1 MRFLFRCLVL
11 SMAALA
17 GIAYA
22 QAASPV
28 TLNASGKLVYHAASR
43 GDRIPDFSYAGYMGG
58 GVPLPA
64 VPVMGRVRPSG
75 GDDTAAIQ
83 SAIDAVS
90 ALPLRGRFRGAVLL
104 KPGTFQC
111 SKTLRITAS
120 GVVLRGSG
128 ASATTL
134 RLTGDPHLAI
144 SISGDLT
151 EQVSGSPTY
160 IAKSYVP
167 AGASS
172 ITVQD
177 ASGLH
182 PGDRIRITREVTP
195 TWLKFMG
202 MDDLWRNGKHETW
215 VGPSL
220 TTERTVLLVHG
231 NTLDLDVPLNDS
243 YDRKYLPPPGAEVQ
257 RITASGEIEQSGVEQ
272 LSIVAPARHVEL
284 RGPLFGAINM
294 RDLKDGWVRSVQ
306 VADTTGGVSA
316 GKGTRG
322 ITIEDV
328 TFTHSAS
335 ILGHAKPA
343 DFSAGGTQI
352 LFLRCAST
360 GDDLFYV
367 VTGARNQG
375 PNVVLDSI
383 FHGNGHIQPHQRW
396 STAMLVDNTRVPNGG
411 IDYMNRGEMGS
422 GHGWTMGWGVVW
434 NSTAKTFIIQNP
446 PGATNWSIGNTGD
459 EITAQMPNYPRTK
472 LPDLPQ
478 GEIISPDKRV
488 LPASLYR
495 EQLKERLGKSA
506 LRALNPS

>member
-1 MRFLFRCLVL
+1 MKFLLRCLIL
-11 SMAALA
+11 TMAALA
-17 GIAYA
+17 GVAYA
-22 QAASPV
+22 QASSPV
-28 TLNASGKLVYHAASR
+28 TLNASGKLVYQATSR

-58 GVPLPA
+58 GVPTPS
-64 VPVMGRVRPSG
+64 VPVVRSVKPSG
-75 GDDTAAIQ
+75 GDDTSAIQ
-83 SAIDAVS
+83 NAIDAVS
-90 ALPLRGRFRGAVLL
+90 ALPLRGEFRGAVLL
-104 KPGTFQC
+104 EPGTFQC
-111 SKTLRITAS
+111 SKTLRIAAS

-134 RLTGDPHLAI
+134 RLTGEPHLAI
-144 SISGDLT
+144 GISGDLT
-151 EQVSGSPTY
+151 EQISGSPTY
-160 IAKSYVP
+160 IAESYVP

-172 ITVQD
+172 ITVDD
-177 ASGLH
+177 ASSLH

-195 TWLKFMG
+195 AWLKFMG
-202 MDDLWRNGKHETW
+202 MDDLSRNGKHETW

-220 TTERTVLLVHG
+220 TAERTVVRIHG
-231 NTLDLDVPLNDS
+231 NTLDLDVPLTDS
-243 YDRKYLPPPGAEVQ
+243 YDRKFLPPKGAEVQ
-257 RITASGEIEQSGVEQ
+257 HIIASGEIEQSGVEW

-284 RGPLFGAINM
+284 RGPLFGAISM
-294 RDLKDGWVRSVQ
+294 RDLKDGWVRGVK
-306 VADTTGGVSA
+306 VADTTGGIST
-316 GKGTRG
+316 GKGTRR
-322 ITIEDV
+322 ITVEDV

-335 ILGHAKPA
+335 IMGHAKPA

-360 GDDLFYV
+360 GDSLFYV

-396 STAMLVDNTRVPNGG
+396 STAMLVDNTQVPEGG

-446 PGATNWSIGNTGD
+446 PGAINWSIGNVGD
-459 EITAQMPNYPRTK
+459 EITSQMPNYPRTK

-478 GEIISPDKRV
+478 GKIISPNKHV
-488 LPASLYR
+488 LPVSLYR
-495 EQLKERLGKSA
+495 EQLRERLGDSA
-506 LRALNPS
+506 LRALNPN

>member
-1 MRFLFRCLVL
+1 MKFLLRCLFL
-11 SMAALA
+11 SMVALA
-17 GIAYA
+17 GVAYA
-22 QAASPV
+22 QASSPV
-28 TLNASGKLVYHAASR
+28 TLNASDKLVYHASPR

-58 GVPLPA
+58 GVPLPS
-64 VPVMGRVRPSG
+64 VPVMRRVKPSG

-83 SAIDAVS
+83 NAIDAVS
-90 ALPLRGRFRGAVLL
+90 ALPLRGKFRGAVLL
-104 KPGTFQC
+104 GRGTFQC
-111 SKTLRITAS
+111 SRTLRINAS
-120 GVVLRGSG
+120 GVVLRGSE

-134 RLTGDPHLAI
+134 RLTGEPHLAI
-144 SISGDLT
+144 SISGDRT

-160 IAKSYVP
+160 IAESYVP
-167 AGASS
+167 ADASS

-182 PGDRIRITREVTP
+182 TGDRIRITREVTP
-195 TWLKFMG
+195 AWLKFVG

-215 VGPSL
+215 VGSSL
-220 TTERTVLLVHG
+220 TTERTVLSVHG
-231 NTLDLDVPLNDS
+231 NALDLDVPLADS
-243 YDRKYLPPPGAEVQ
+243 YGRKYLPPQGAEVQ
-257 RITASGEIEQSGVEQ
+257 RITARGEIEQSGVER

-316 GKGTRG
+316 GKGTRR

-360 GDDLFYV
+360 GDNLFYV

-375 PNVVLDSI
+375 PNVVLDSN

-396 STAMLVDNTRVPNGG
+396 STAMLVDNTQVPEGG

-422 GHGWTMGWGVVW
+422 GHGWTMGWGVIW

-446 PGATNWSIGNTGD
+446 PGAMNWSIGNIGD

-478 GEIISPDKRV
+478 GEIISPDEHV
-488 LPASLYR
+488 LPVSLYR
-495 EQLKERLGKSA
+495 EQLRERLGDSA
-506 LRALNPS
+506 LRALSPN